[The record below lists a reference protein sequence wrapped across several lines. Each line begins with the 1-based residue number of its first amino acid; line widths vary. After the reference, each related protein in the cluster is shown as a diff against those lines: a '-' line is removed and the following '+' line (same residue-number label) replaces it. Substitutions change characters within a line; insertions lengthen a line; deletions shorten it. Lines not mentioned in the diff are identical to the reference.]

1 MDGAE
6 TVESQLHLPIDGE
19 TALAT
24 PIGDDLA
31 LIAGVADAMSDTVE
45 VLLNG
50 DPSMT
55 MRARTISWKRH
66 DAPADIVVAAPAG
79 TDPATYEGTGATWLL
94 YSDWLDAMSELAS
107 APPPGS

>member
-31 LIAGVADAMSDTVE
+31 LIAGVADAMSDSVE

-55 MRARTISWKRH
+55 MRARAVSWTVTMRLPRQRSASSPSYPSGWWGGFACAPSSCVATGSQCAARSCARH
-66 DAPADIVVAAPAG
+66 CP
-79 TDPATYEGTGATWLL
+79 
-94 YSDWLDAMSELAS
+94 
-107 APPPGS
+107 